1 MKINKKHLI
10 IIFLSFVSPLLI
22 IHILFKLKIGI
33 YWLEAEWS
41 AGDILNYIAAFMATF
56 STVILG
62 ILTYKLSDKANIIN
76 DKLLELEYSRSQPR
90 IDVLNEPY
98 KIIDNDFDNYYS
110 KKRSFPRN
118 DTIYSSIWISNKK
131 YEDHELAKKLIEVP
145 ILVIEFKIKNTG
157 SSDISQ
163 IFINDDL
170 KNSYIALKTPPSK
183 YSFMFDSSNRSLRI
197 DETKT
202 FSILFKQEIIDE
214 AEIMTFGI
222 NKNEDNNL
230 FPRLEFNMTLI
241 TNSGLK
247 YEEKMILETSFIYK
261 KNNKVIRTFSPIID
275 IFKSEQ

>member
-76 DKLLELEYSRSQPR
+76 DKLLKLEYSRSQPR

-98 KIIDNDFDNYYS
+98 KIIDKDIDNYI
-110 KKRSFPRN
+110 KKKNFSRN
-118 DTIYSSIWISNKK
+118 DTIYSSIRISNNK
-131 YEDHELAKKLIEVP
+131 YENHELAMQSFEVS

-163 IFINDDL
+163 IFIDNNL
-170 KNSYIALKTPPSK
+170 KNSYIASKTPPSN
-183 YSFMFDSSNRSLRI
+183 YLFMFDSSNTSLKI

-214 AEIMTFGI
+214 AEIMTFDI
-222 NKNEDNNL
+222 NKNEDKKL
-230 FPRLEFNMTLI
+230 RPHLEFNMTLV

-247 YEEKMILETSFIYK
+247 YEEKMILYTNFRK
-261 KNNKVIRTFSPIID
+261 NKNNKNIRTFSPIID